1 MVSYGYGYIT
11 IITIMMVM
19 VITIITIMMVMVI
32 TIITILG
39 MVKMVIYS
47 RMLTDGQFDCVLVFD

>member
-19 VITIITIMMVMVI
+19 VITIITIIMVMVI
-32 TIITILG
+32 TIVTII
-39 MVKMVIYS
+39 MVMVIINISYFWYGLNGY
-47 RMLTDGQFDCVLVFD
+47 MCQNGN